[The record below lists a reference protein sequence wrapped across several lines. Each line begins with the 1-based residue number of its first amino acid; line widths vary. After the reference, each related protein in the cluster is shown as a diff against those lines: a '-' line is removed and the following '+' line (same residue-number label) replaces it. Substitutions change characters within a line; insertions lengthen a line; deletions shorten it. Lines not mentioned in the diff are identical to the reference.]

1 MHQHPRQ
8 DHTVKLRLTQLE
20 GIIKKVLVTGA
31 SGLIGSDLIEA
42 IKESHEVRTYS
53 RRFVPGHDG
62 VQADI
67 NDDVA
72 LDTAMQGI
80 HTVVH
85 LAAVLPDSD
94 DDQLLMAVNVT
105 GTYNLFE
112 AARKHSVQRVILAST
127 GAISGGYMQDPRI
140 KRIVAGKMEDKAD
153 NDFTISE
160 LDPPRPMGMYA
171 VTKIWGEA
179 VGRYHS
185 EANGMSVIC
194 LRLGRVIADDSP
206 EDDLRKSIHLSR
218 RDAVQAIV
226 KSVEA
231 TPALKFASFYV
242 SSDNKN
248 RWRDNESARKNIGYI
263 PLD

>member
-1 MHQHPRQ
+1 M
-8 DHTVKLRLTQLE
+8 E

-42 IKESHEVRTYS
+42 IKTSHEVRTFS
-53 RRFVPGHDG
+53 RRFVSGHEG

-67 NDDVA
+67 TDTAA
-72 LDTAMQGI
+72 LDAAMEGI

-94 DDQLLMAVNVT
+94 DDQVLMAVNVT

-112 AARKHSVQRVILAST
+112 AARKHGVQRVVLAST
-127 GAISGGYMQDPRI
+127 GAISGGYMQDPQI
-140 KRIVAGKMEDKAD
+140 KRIVAGEKNDETD
-153 NDFTISE
+153 NGFTISE

-171 VTKIWGEA
+171 ATKLWGEA

-194 LRLGRVIADDSP
+194 VRLGRVIADDSP

-218 RDAVQAIV
+218 RDAVQALV
-226 KSVEA
+226 KSIESA
-231 TPALKFASFYV
+231 PDLKFASFYV
-242 SSDNKN
+242 SSDNPN
-248 RWRDNESARKNIGYI
+248 RWRDNESARRDIGYV
-263 PLD
+263 PQD

>member
-1 MHQHPRQ
+1 M
-8 DHTVKLRLTQLE
+8 E

-42 IKESHEVRTYS
+42 IKVSHEVRTYS
-53 RRFVPGHDG
+53 RRFVPGHEG

-67 NDDVA
+67 NDIAA
-72 LDTAMQGI
+72 LDTAMKGI

-85 LAAVLPDSD
+85 LAAVLPNSD

-112 AARKHSVQRVILAST
+112 AARKHGVQRVILAST
-127 GAISGGYMQDPRI
+127 GAISGGYMQDPQI
-140 KRIVAGKMEDKAD
+140 KRIVAGETDD
-153 NDFTISE
+153 NTDYDFTISE
-160 LDPPRPMGMYA
+160 LDPSRPMGMYA
-171 VTKIWGEA
+171 VTKLWGEA

-194 LRLGRVIADDSP
+194 VRLGRVIADDSP

-218 RDAVQAIV
+218 RDAVQALV
-226 KSVEA
+226 KSIQA
-231 TPALKFASFYV
+231 TPTLKFASFYV
-242 SSDNKN
+242 SSDNPN